1 MREKVWE
8 EGEEAECNNQQMC
21 KYSHLQNV
29 KSEGLQRTKPSGCFY
44 LIVNVCYR
52 STPLISACSP
62 QVLELMKE
70 VAEEED
76 DENISSDIS
85 GKAL

>member
-1 MREKVWE
+1 MGGR
-8 EGEEAECNNQQMC
+8 
-21 KYSHLQNV
+21 QNV
-29 KSEGLQRTKPSGCFY
+29 TLQIFAPAKCQVRGLQSRRGTWAGCFY
-44 LIVNVCYR
+44 LIVNVCYC

-85 GKAL
+85 GNAL

>member
-1 MREKVWE
+1 M
-8 EGEEAECNNQQMC
+8 GGEAECNNQAVQIFTPAEC
-21 KYSHLQNV
+21 QV
-29 KSEGLQRTKPSGCFY
+29 RATRPGCFY
-44 LIVNVCYR
+44 LIVNVCYC

-85 GKAL
+85 GNAL

>member
-1 MREKVWE
+1 MLVAWLSSRSTFN
-8 EGEEAECNNQQMC
+8 CDC
-21 KYSHLQNV
+21 LLQA
-29 KSEGLQRTKPSGCFY
+29 
-44 LIVNVCYR
+44 
-52 STPLISACSP
+52 TPLISACSP

-85 GKAL
+85 GNAL

>member
-1 MREKVWE
+1 MWE
-8 EGEEAECNNQQMC
+8 GALTVVTISPC

-29 KSEGLQRTKPSGCFY
+29 KSEACREAGAGCFY

-85 GKAL
+85 GNAL

>member
-1 MREKVWE
+1 MGGRQNLTI
-8 EGEEAECNNQQMC
+8 APC

-29 KSEGLQRTKPSGCFY
+29 KSEACREAGRAGCFY

-85 GKAL
+85 GNAL